1 MISLFRQCLFAS
13 LCLFNWAGS
22 LSAQTPT
29 LRKSKNIIFVM
40 TDGLR
45 WQELFS
51 GAEENLMSKKDG
63 GVADVAALKKS
74 YWRATSEE
82 RRLALMPFLWSVIA
96 KRGQIFG
103 NRQLGSDAYV
113 TNGFFISYPGYSEAL
128 CGFTDSRIN
137 SNNKVPNP
145 NVTVLEWLK
154 HQFSF
159 QGDIAAFG
167 AWDVIASV
175 FNPDRSGLVV
185 NAGWDPFTTIAATPR
200 LELLNR
206 LKAETPRVWDDEPFD
221 ALPFYTALE
230 YLKTQKPRVLYL
242 SLGETDD
249 WAHESRYAH
258 YLEAAHR
265 VDDYLR
271 ILWETAESL
280 PEYNGSTTLIFS
292 TDHGRGSGRK
302 RWTSHGQKFTE
313 SRYIWMAFLGPDTP
327 PLGERSHVPVVTQNQ
342 IAATLAAF
350 LNYDYNGAVPQ
361 SGKPISAVL
370 PQP

>member
-1 MISLFRQCLFAS
+1 MISLFRRCLFAL
-13 LCLFNWAGS
+13 LCLFTWAVC
-22 LSAQTPT
+22 LPAQTST

-45 WQELFS
+45 WQEVFT
-51 GAEENLMSKKDG
+51 GAEENLMNKKNG
-63 GVADVAALKKS
+63 KVTDVAALKKS
-74 YWRATSEE
+74 YWRATPEE
-82 RRLALMPFLWSVIA
+82 RRLTLMPFLWSVIA
-96 KRGQIFG
+96 KEGQIFG

-113 TNGFFISYPGYSEAL
+113 TNGLFFSYPGYSETL
-128 CGFTDSRIN
+128 CGFADPRIN
-137 SNNKVPNP
+137 TNNKVPNP

-175 FNPDRSGLVV
+175 FNPDRSGFVV
-185 NAGWDPFTTIAATPR
+185 NAGWDPFTAIAATPQ

-206 LKAETPRVWDDEPFD
+206 LKSETPRVWDDEPFD
-221 ALPFYTALE
+221 ALAFYTAVE
-230 YLKTQKPRVLYL
+230 YLKAHKPRVLYL

-249 WAHESRYAH
+249 WAHERRYAR

-271 ILWETAESL
+271 ILWETVQFM
-280 PEYNGSTTLIFS
+280 PEYHGSTTLIFS

-302 RWTSHGQKFTE
+302 RWTSHGQKLTE
-313 SRYIWMAFLGPDTP
+313 SKYIWMAFLGPDTP
-327 PLGERSHVPVVTQNQ
+327 PLGERSHAPAVTQNQ
-342 IAATLAAF
+342 IAATLAA
-350 LNYDYNGAVPQ
+350 LLGYDYNAAVPR